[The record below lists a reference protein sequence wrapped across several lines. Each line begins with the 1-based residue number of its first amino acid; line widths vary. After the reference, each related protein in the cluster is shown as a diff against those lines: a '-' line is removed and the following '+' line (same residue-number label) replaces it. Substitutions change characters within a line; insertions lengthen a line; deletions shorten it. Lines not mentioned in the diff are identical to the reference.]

1 VASVKISWDG
11 GDVAPV
17 PRFPVSRGDR
27 KKIQTTASVPKK
39 TVSLEGCTPSRC
51 AQFCAPSPSKSVD
64 EGSKRLGEQ
73 IDCIRAKNQDYSKS
87 SHTS

>member
-39 TVSLEGCTPSRC
+39 SVSLQGCTPG
-51 AQFCAPSPSKSVD
+51 FCAHFEPKFSPT
-64 EGSKRLGEQ
+64 
-73 IDCIRAKNQDYSKS
+73 A
-87 SHTS
+87 